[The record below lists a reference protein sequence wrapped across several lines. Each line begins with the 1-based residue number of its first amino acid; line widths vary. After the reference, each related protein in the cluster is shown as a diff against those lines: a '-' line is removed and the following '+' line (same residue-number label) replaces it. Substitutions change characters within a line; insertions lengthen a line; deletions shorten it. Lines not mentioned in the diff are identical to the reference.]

1 MISLIQNNSRI
12 FEIKDKMTTFEYYY
26 HILSNKNDIST
37 DTISIVMTSSNRSKQ
52 TYYTL
57 NSFKNSLYK
66 NIHVVLVDDSTS
78 DPIDFKILSDYPF
91 SIDFVSIKRDKKIW
105 VNPCVNYN
113 IGFSFVKGGKV
124 IIQNAEVFHVGDVL
138 SYVNNNVNDSSY
150 YIFDVKSSNGYPS
163 NDELYSTV
171 YHTIDTYNNT
181 ALFNPGIAG
190 WYQSSKYNNRR
201 LHFLTAM
208 TLETFKLIGGFS
220 YDYSFGGSYDDNDL
234 VLKIDA
240 KNIPTVSVNNTSSQC
255 GGIHLYHVLAGNDWE
270 RNIEQ
275 NKDLFELKM
284 QYFNVNKSYIEV
296 TESREAY
303 EDNIRKLLG

>member
-1 MISLIQNNSRI
+1 
-12 FEIKDKMTTFEYYY
+12 
-26 HILSNKNDIST
+26 
-37 DTISIVMTSSNRSKQ
+37 
-52 TYYTL
+52 
-57 NSFKNSLYK
+57 
-66 NIHVVLVDDSTS
+66 
-78 DPIDFKILSDYPF
+78 
-91 SIDFVSIKRDKKIW
+91 
-105 VNPCVNYN
+105 
-113 IGFSFVKGGKV
+113 
-124 IIQNAEVFHVGDVL
+124 
-138 SYVNNNVNDSSY
+138 
-150 YIFDVKSSNGYPS
+150 
-163 NDELYSTV
+163 V